1 MNCKNYLLP
10 LISDIVEN
18 IGVKKV
24 SIKIDLQWDY
34 NNMWI
39 KERDK

>member
-18 IGVKKV
+18 IRVKKV

-34 NNMWI
+34 NNIWI